1 MKAIAKVSTVQDENS
16 AVILVSSRSLNSR
29 MPPRS
34 LHVKE
39 KNIKCINVRASLM
52 IYPMKGTSRFA
63 GYGSLLPPPDTL
75 RYNIER
81 NPWGEWEGWLK
92 AGRALF
98 NAKNPRHLIAEN
110 RIPLLQREKRDV

>member
-1 MKAIAKVSTVQDENS
+1 M
-16 AVILVSSRSLNSR
+16 
-29 MPPRS
+29 
-34 LHVKE
+34 KE

-52 IYPMKGTSRFA
+52 IYPMKGMPRFA
-63 GYGSLLPPPDTL
+63 GYGTHPPPIPLDIISREIL
-75 RYNIER
+75 GVN
-81 NPWGEWEGWLK
+81 GEGWMK